1 MESAAAKGIGHGN
14 SHFITAVSGTESLDY
29 GRLRLS
35 RVEVLAMFDAKTA
48 RIRAVDDLRAEKL
61 RAKPSEA
68 VIFAAELVLKYVHP
82 TLVDFLG
89 MSQPS
94 ERD

>member
-1 MESAAAKGIGHGN
+1 
-14 SHFITAVSGTESLDY
+14 
-29 GRLRLS
+29 
-35 RVEVLAMFDAKTA
+35 MFDAKTA

-82 TLVDFLG
+82 TPVDFLG
-89 MSQPS
+89 MSQPP

>member
-1 MESAAAKGIGHGN
+1 
-14 SHFITAVSGTESLDY
+14 
-29 GRLRLS
+29 
-35 RVEVLAMFDAKTA
+35 
-48 RIRAVDDLRAEKL
+48 LRAEKL
-61 RAKPSEA
+61 SAKPSEA